1 MLKKK
6 TNLLKEN
13 KMNRYVQLT
22 ALFAVIIFLQTSCAS
37 APEFTD
43 VRDKDWKLMEVRSRT
58 ESAFGKNNVIFQRN
72 MLTQEVP
79 GDVFTLRFDSER
91 VSGAGCP
98 NRYFSPYTLGEK
110 QAISI
115 QPIASTLMLALS
127 EPEQLKEREFFSYLE
142 KANKWTIRKGNL
154 KLYSTNNEGAVVYLV
169 FSLTD

>member
-1 MLKKK
+1 
-6 TNLLKEN
+6 
-13 KMNRYVQLT
+13 MNRHVQL
-22 ALFAVIIFLQTSCAS
+22 AVLFVISILLQTACSS

-43 VRDKDWKLMEVRSRT
+43 VRDKDWKLMEVR
-58 ESAFGKNNVIFQRN
+58 AGKNNVIFQRS

-79 GDVFTLRFDSER
+79 GDVFTLRFDTER

-115 QPIASTLMLALS
+115 QPIASTLMAALF
-127 EPEQLKEREFFSYLE
+127 EPEQLKERDFFSYLE
-142 KANKWTIRKGNL
+142 KANKWTVRKGNL